1 MSEMNLTINV
11 STYPTGEYNFE
22 IDVIENYESDKYH
35 VVVYEREDT
44 EHNTNYNHHETV
56 GLDTWGQLYKYLKD
70 LTNNTIKLLS
80 LIDANKNKLDKN
92 EITLVEKVL
101 DNIDKNIIKYFV

>member
-1 MSEMNLTINV
+1 MSEMNLTINI
-11 STYPTGEYNFE
+11 STYPTGKYNFE

-56 GLDTWGQLYKYLKD
+56 GLDTWDQLYEYLKD
-70 LTNNTIKLLS
+70 LTNNTE
-80 LIDANKNKLDKN
+80 KNMTDKIN
-92 EITLVEKVL
+92 V
-101 DNIDKNIIKYFV
+101 

>member
-70 LTNNTIKLLS
+70 LTNNTE
-80 LIDANKNKLDKN
+80 KNTTD
-92 EITLVEKVL
+92 EINV
-101 DNIDKNIIKYFV
+101 